1 MKYRKGFLYQLAE
14 DEYFQT
20 EIYPEEHI
28 NTNFIEMTGKGF
40 LRVKRGYAW
49 DGPSGPTFNTKSSMR
64 GSLIHDALYQLMRM
78 QLLDAKYRV
87 VADEII
93 YNICVKDKMWKWR
106 AALWRRE
113 LKKFASFA
121 ANPKN
126 IKKVYEAP

>member
-28 NTNFIEMTGKGF
+28 NTNFIEMTGKGL

-64 GSLIHDALYQLMRM
+64 GSLIHDALYQYLKDIPIKRK
-78 QLLDAKYRV
+78 QADKIYLTLLKDFKPKY
-87 VADEII
+87 I
-93 YNICVKDKMWKWR
+93 YYILLR
-106 AALWRRE
+106 ALGWY
-113 LKKFASFA
+113 SF
-121 ANPKN
+121 
-126 IKKVYEAP
+126 I